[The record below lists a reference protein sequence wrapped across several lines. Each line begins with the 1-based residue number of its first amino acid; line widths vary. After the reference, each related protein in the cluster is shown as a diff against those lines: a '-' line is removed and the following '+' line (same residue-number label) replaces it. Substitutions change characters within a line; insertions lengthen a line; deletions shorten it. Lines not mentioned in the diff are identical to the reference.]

1 MSVIV
6 NFYYPHLKA
15 LVNNQDS
22 VEVHGNTIG
31 NCLHNLVARFPD
43 IQSRIFDKKLNLL
56 NFIVI
61 FHNGETTFN
70 EPDPLAKPVDEGDEL
85 SIVLLMAGG

>member
-1 MSVIV
+1 MRVKV

-22 VEVHGNTIG
+22 VEVQGNTIG
-31 NCLHNLVARFPD
+31 NCLHNLVSRFPD
-43 IQSRIFDKKLNLL
+43 IQSRIFDNQLQLL

-61 FHNGETTFN
+61 FHNGETTYY
-70 EPDPLAKPVDEGDEL
+70 EPDPLAKPVDDGDEL